1 MSKTFLECGDK
12 IIYIIVLF
20 FFSNFYFVNAQN
32 VAEHFKTRQFEV
44 AIFPESSNELIQQNR
59 FTPTKEEIIKAENAL
74 KYKLKEAN
82 RNLENQYNS
91 PIIHRNLKKYKRQYF
106 GFINDKG
113 EKILYINS
121 LWKKNEE
128 ETKWLQ
134 RIIMVSDGGSHYWNI
149 EYNLE
154 TDELIN
160 LSVNGKA

>member
-1 MSKTFLECGDK
+1 MK
-12 IIYIIVLF
+12 YIIILF
-20 FFSNFYFVNAQN
+20 LTSFYYVKAQN
-32 VAEHFKTRQFEV
+32 VAEHFKTKQFEV
-44 AIFPESSNELIQQNR
+44 AIFPESSYEIMPGKR
-59 FTPTKEEIIKAENAL
+59 FTPTKEEIFEAEKAL
-74 KYKLKEAN
+74 KSKLKEAN

-134 RIIMVSDGGSHYWNI
+134 QIIMVSDGGSYYWNI
-149 EYNLE
+149 EYNLN

-160 LSVNGKA
+160 LSVNGSA

>member
-1 MSKTFLECGDK
+1 MK
-12 IIYIIVLF
+12 YIIILF
-20 FFSNFYFVNAQN
+20 LTSFYYVKAQN
-32 VAEHFKTRQFEV
+32 VAEHFKTKQFEV
-44 AIFPESSNELIQQNR
+44 AIFPESSYEIMPGKR
-59 FTPTKEEIIKAENAL
+59 FTPTKEEIFEAEKAL
-74 KYKLKEAN
+74 KSKLKEAN
-82 RNLENQYNS
+82 RNIENQYNS

-134 RIIMVSDGGSHYWNI
+134 QIIMVSDGGSHYWKI

-160 LSVNGKA
+160 LSVNGSA

>member
-1 MSKTFLECGDK
+1 MK
-12 IIYIIVLF
+12 YIIILF
-20 FFSNFYFVNAQN
+20 LTSFYYVKAQN
-32 VAEHFKTRQFEV
+32 VAEHFKTKQFEV
-44 AIFPESSNELIQQNR
+44 AIFPESSYEIMPGKR
-59 FTPTKEEIIKAENAL
+59 FTPTKEEIFEAEKAL
-74 KYKLKEAN
+74 KSKLKEAN

-134 RIIMVSDGGSHYWNI
+134 QIIMVSDGGSHYWKI

-160 LSVNGKA
+160 LSVNGSA

>member
-1 MSKTFLECGDK
+1 MK
-12 IIYIIVLF
+12 YIIILF
-20 FFSNFYFVNAQN
+20 LTSYYYVKAQN
-32 VAEHFKTRQFEV
+32 VAEHFKTKQFEV
-44 AIFPESSNELIQQNR
+44 AIFPESSYEIMPGKR
-59 FTPTKEEIIKAENAL
+59 FTPTKEEIFEAEKAL
-74 KYKLKEAN
+74 KSKLKEAN
-82 RNLENQYNS
+82 RNIENQYNS

-134 RIIMVSDGGSHYWNI
+134 QIIMVSDGGSHYWKI

-160 LSVNGKA
+160 LSVNGSA

>member
-1 MSKTFLECGDK
+1 MKFL
-12 IIYIIVLF
+12 IFLT
-20 FFSNFYFVNAQN
+20 SFYYVKAQN
-32 VAEHFKTRQFEV
+32 VAEHFKTKQFEV
-44 AIFPESSNELIQQNR
+44 AIFPESSYEIMPGKR
-59 FTPTKEEIIKAENAL
+59 FTPTKEEIFEAEKAL
-74 KYKLKEAN
+74 KSKLKEAN

-134 RIIMVSDGGSHYWNI
+134 QIIMVSDGGSHYWNI

-160 LSVNGKA
+160 LSVNGSA

>member
-1 MSKTFLECGDK
+1 MK
-12 IIYIIVLF
+12 YIIILF
-20 FFSNFYFVNAQN
+20 LTSFYYVKAQN
-32 VAEHFKTRQFEV
+32 VAEHFKTKLFEV
-44 AIFPESSNELIQQNR
+44 AIFPESSYEIMPGKR
-59 FTPTKEEIIKAENAL
+59 FTPTKEEIFEAEKAL
-74 KYKLKEAN
+74 KSKLKEAN

-134 RIIMVSDGGSHYWNI
+134 QIIMVSDGGSHYWNI

-160 LSVNGKA
+160 LSVNGSA

>member
-1 MSKTFLECGDK
+1 MK
-12 IIYIIVLF
+12 YIIILF
-20 FFSNFYFVNAQN
+20 LTSFYYVKAQN
-32 VAEHFKTRQFEV
+32 VAEHFKTKQFEV
-44 AIFPESSNELIQQNR
+44 AIFPESSYEIMPGKR
-59 FTPTKEEIIKAENAL
+59 FTPTKEEIFEAEKAL
-74 KYKLKEAN
+74 KSKLKEAN

-134 RIIMVSDGGSHYWNI
+134 QIIMVSDGGSHYWNI

-154 TDELIN
+154 ADELIN
-160 LSVNGKA
+160 LSVNGSA